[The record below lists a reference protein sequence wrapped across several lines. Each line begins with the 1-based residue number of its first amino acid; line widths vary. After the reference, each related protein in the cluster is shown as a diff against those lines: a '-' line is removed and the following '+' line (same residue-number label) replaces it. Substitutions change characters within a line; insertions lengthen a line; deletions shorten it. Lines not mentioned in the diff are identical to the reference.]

1 MTAEEVKRLQVGEAV
16 YLCGDSGEIV
26 ACIVAGQGGKKFL
39 TYRDKGQIK
48 RFAIRDYPGRH
59 YRKGGRA

>member
-16 YLCGDSGEIV
+16 KLCGESGESV
-26 ACIVAGQGGKKFL
+26 SCIVAGHGGKKFL

-48 RFAIRDYPGRH
+48 RFAIRDYPGRQ
-59 YRKGGRA
+59 YRK